1 MSLSNKLSITDVDL
15 KDKRVLIRV
24 DFNVPLQD
32 GVITNPARIVAA
44 LPTIRYAL
52 KNDASVVILMSHLGR
67 PDGKIIDKY
76 SLKPVATELE
86 KQIEKPVHFLTDC
99 VGPEVEK
106 AVHNASHG
114 SLILLE
120 NLRFHIEEEGSVK
133 NKDGSKTKADPAK
146 VAEFREGLTR
156 LGDVYVNDAFGT
168 AHRAH
173 SSMVG
178 IKLPQRASGFLVKKE
193 LDFFAK
199 ALEKPDR
206 PFLAILGGAKVSDKI
221 QLIDNLLDKASG
233 LREAMLIGNS
243 IFDVPGS
250 EKVASIVEKAKKNN
264 VKLVFPVD
272 FITADKFDK
281 DAKTGVAT
289 QEDGIPDNWM
299 GLDVGPKSCEL
310 FRETVLEAKT
320 ILWNGPPGVFEFPA
334 FAQGSKS
341 LLDANI
347 EAAKKGAVVIVGG
360 GDTATVV
367 AQHNAEDQ
375 LSHVSTGGGASLEL
389 LEGKVLPGV
398 AELSVWKNT
407 EDEVLKAAIAKY
419 GKNQWAR
426 ISSLLVRKTPKQCKA
441 RWYEWLDPSIKK
453 TEWSKTED
461 EKLLHLA
468 KLMPTQWR
476 TIAPIVGR
484 TAVQCL
490 ERYQKLLDEAEAKE
504 NQELGLVGPSGDSG
518 PSADDVRRLRPGEI
532 DPDPET
538 KPARPDPID
547 MDEDEKE
554 MLSEARARLAN
565 TQGKKAKR
573 KARERQLEE
582 ARRLAVLQKK
592 RELKQA
598 GIIMRH
604 KTKRKG
610 MDYNA
615 DIPFEKK
622 PAPGFYDTTEEQA
635 RVAAAPVGQTL
646 RRLENKRKP
655 EEEEAERKKRQR
667 KAAAGKEGEGSGH
680 QTKFIAA
687 RDAQIQKLKE
697 AESIGR
703 RRKLVLP
710 AAQVGEAELE
720 DIVKIGQAGENAK
733 ALVDGG
739 SDASGKLLSAYE
751 GLENARMART
761 PRTAPQ
767 QDIVLMEARNLR
779 NMTMQQ
785 TPLLGD
791 ENTPLHIG
799 PGGGTGFEGATPM
812 HSVAFTP
819 NPLATPRE
827 NVSTASAT
835 PLRTPMRDN
844 LSINPEGFSSV
855 GATPRDERLRMNSAK
870 RALKAGFLSLPKP
883 ENNFELLVPEDEVE
897 DVDPRSA
904 PLSEEDAA
912 ERDARLQRQR
922 EAEEQ
927 AALARRSQAV
937 KLGLPR
943 PAVVDVDAL
952 FQRLNVAE
960 DRDSDHGKAQQL
972 INAELAQLLL
982 HDAITYP
989 LPGTNLPGRTVST
1002 YEQPP
1007 DNDVEAARAA
1017 IHFELSLAVGFP
1029 NANPEQLRD
1038 GLLALAKAEAVEGN
1052 ISWGAIRQHLVYD
1065 TSSKAWVDPAD
1076 LSLIERAEGYL
1087 AVLDDAR
1094 NNMTKD
1100 ASKAAKIEK
1109 KLGVQLGGYLARSQ
1123 ALSKRITDAS
1133 DKLHTTHVDYNSFL
1147 RLRINESAVGPRRLD
1162 ALKVEVEKLTKRE
1175 KLLQERYAELD
1186 MERREALSRIAVLEE
1201 KVMEEAEALND
1212 AQLAE
1217 MEG

>member
-1 MSLSNKLSITDVDL
+1 MV
-15 KDKRVLIRV
+15 
-24 DFNVPLQD
+24 
-32 GVITNPARIVAA
+32 RI
-44 LPTIRYAL
+44 
-52 KNDASVVILMSHLGR
+52 
-67 PDGKIIDKY
+67 IIK
-76 SLKPVATELE
+76 
-86 KQIEKPVHFLTDC
+86 
-99 VGPEVEK
+99 
-106 AVHNASHG
+106 
-114 SLILLE
+114 
-120 NLRFHIEEEGSVK
+120 
-133 NKDGSKTKADPAK
+133 
-146 VAEFREGLTR
+146 
-156 LGDVYVNDAFGT
+156 
-168 AHRAH
+168 
-173 SSMVG
+173 
-178 IKLPQRASGFLVKKE
+178 
-193 LDFFAK
+193 
-199 ALEKPDR
+199 
-206 PFLAILGGAKVSDKI
+206 GG
-221 QLIDNLLDKASG
+221 
-233 LREAMLIGNS
+233 
-243 IFDVPGS
+243 
-250 EKVASIVEKAKKNN
+250 
-264 VKLVFPVD
+264 
-272 FITADKFDK
+272 
-281 DAKTGVAT
+281 
-289 QEDGIPDNWM
+289 
-299 GLDVGPKSCEL
+299 
-310 FRETVLEAKT
+310 
-320 ILWNGPPGVFEFPA
+320 
-334 FAQGSKS
+334 
-341 LLDANI
+341 
-347 EAAKKGAVVIVGG
+347 
-360 GDTATVV
+360 
-367 AQHNAEDQ
+367 
-375 LSHVSTGGGASLEL
+375 
-389 LEGKVLPGV
+389 
-398 AELSVWKNT
+398 VWKNT

-622 PAPGFYDTTEEQA
+622 PAAGFYDTTEEQA

-710 AAQVGEAELE
+710 TAQVGEAELE

-767 QDIVLMEARNLR
+767 QDTILMEARNLR
-779 NMTMQQ
+779 NMTIQQ

-791 ENTPLHIG
+791 ENTPLHVG
-799 PGGGTGFEGATPM
+799 PGGGTGFEGAMPM
-812 HSVAFTP
+812 HNVAFTP

-827 NVSTASAT
+827 DGLTASAT
-835 PLRTPMRDN
+835 PLRTPVRDN
-844 LSINPEGFSSV
+844 LSINSEEYSV
-855 GATPRDERLRMNSAK
+855 VGVTPRDGRLRMNSAK
-870 RALKAGFLSLPKP
+870 RALKAGFMSLPKP

-897 DVDPRSA
+897 DGDFESA
-904 PLSEEDAA
+904 HLSEEDAA
-912 ERDARLQRQR
+912 ERDARLRR
-922 EAEEQ
+922 KWEAEEQ

-943 PAVVDVDAL
+943 PAVVDVGTL
-952 FQRLNVAE
+952 FQRLSVGE
-960 DRDSDHGKAQQL
+960 DQDSDHGKAQQL
-972 INAELAQLLL
+972 IHAEFAQLLL

-989 LPGTNLPGRTVST
+989 LPGTSLPGRTTST

-1007 DNDVEAARAA
+1007 DSDVEAARAA

-1038 GLLALAKAEAVEGN
+1038 GLLSLAKAEAVDEN
-1052 ISWGAIRQHLVYD
+1052 TSWAAIRQHLVYD
-1065 TSSKAWVDPAD
+1065 TFSKVWVDPAD
-1076 LSLIERAEGYL
+1076 LSPTQRVEGYTTI
-1087 AVLDDAR
+1087 LDDGR
-1094 NNMTKD
+1094 SNMAKD
-1100 ASKAAKIEK
+1100 SSKAAKIEK
-1109 KLGVQLGGYLARSQ
+1109 KLGVQLGGYLARSR
-1123 ALSKRITDAS
+1123 ALSKRITDAFE
-1133 DKLHTTHVDYNSFL
+1133 KLHAAQVDYSSFS
-1147 RLRINESAVGPRRLD
+1147 RLRIDESAVGPRRLD
-1162 ALKVEVEKLTKRE
+1162 ALKEEVEKLTKRE
-1175 KLLQERYAELD
+1175 RLLQERYTELD
-1186 MERREALSRIAVLEE
+1186 FERRESLSRIAVLEE
-1201 KVMEEAEALND
+1201 KVMIEAEAFND

>member
-1 MSLSNKLSITDVDL
+1 MV
-15 KDKRVLIRV
+15 
-24 DFNVPLQD
+24 
-32 GVITNPARIVAA
+32 RI
-44 LPTIRYAL
+44 
-52 KNDASVVILMSHLGR
+52 
-67 PDGKIIDKY
+67 IIK
-76 SLKPVATELE
+76 
-86 KQIEKPVHFLTDC
+86 
-99 VGPEVEK
+99 
-106 AVHNASHG
+106 
-114 SLILLE
+114 
-120 NLRFHIEEEGSVK
+120 
-133 NKDGSKTKADPAK
+133 
-146 VAEFREGLTR
+146 
-156 LGDVYVNDAFGT
+156 
-168 AHRAH
+168 
-173 SSMVG
+173 
-178 IKLPQRASGFLVKKE
+178 
-193 LDFFAK
+193 
-199 ALEKPDR
+199 
-206 PFLAILGGAKVSDKI
+206 GG
-221 QLIDNLLDKASG
+221 
-233 LREAMLIGNS
+233 
-243 IFDVPGS
+243 
-250 EKVASIVEKAKKNN
+250 
-264 VKLVFPVD
+264 
-272 FITADKFDK
+272 
-281 DAKTGVAT
+281 
-289 QEDGIPDNWM
+289 
-299 GLDVGPKSCEL
+299 
-310 FRETVLEAKT
+310 
-320 ILWNGPPGVFEFPA
+320 
-334 FAQGSKS
+334 
-341 LLDANI
+341 
-347 EAAKKGAVVIVGG
+347 
-360 GDTATVV
+360 
-367 AQHNAEDQ
+367 
-375 LSHVSTGGGASLEL
+375 
-389 LEGKVLPGV
+389 
-398 AELSVWKNT
+398 VWKNT

-461 EKLLHLA
+461 EKLLHVA
-468 KLMPTQWR
+468 RVMPTQWR
-476 TIAPIVGR
+476 TVAPMVGR

-504 NQELGLVGPSGDSG
+504 HQELGLVGPDGDSG

-622 PAPGFYDTTEEQA
+622 PAAGFYDTTEEQA

-667 KAAAGKEGEGSGH
+667 KAASGKEGGEGSGH

-703 RRKLVLP
+703 RRKLMLP

-739 SDASGKLLSAYE
+739 SDASGRLLSEYE
-751 GLENARMART
+751 GLENAHMTRT

-767 QDIVLMEARNLR
+767 QDTVLMEARNLR

-791 ENTPLHIG
+791 ENTPLHVG
-799 PGGGTGFEGATPM
+799 PGGATGFEGATPM

-827 NVSTASAT
+827 NGSSVSATPRNGIIAT

-844 LSINPEGFSSV
+844 LSINPDGFSNI

-870 RALKAGFLSLPKP
+870 RALKAGFMSLPKP
-883 ENNFELLVPEDEVE
+883 ENNFELLVPEDEA
-897 DVDPRSA
+897 DNVDDGSA
-904 PLSEEDAA
+904 FLSEEDAA
-912 ERDARLQRQR
+912 ERDARAQRKR

-927 AALARRSQAV
+927 AALARRTQAV

-943 PAVVDVDAL
+943 PAVVDVEGL
-952 FQRLNVAE
+952 FQRLSADE
-960 DRDSDHGKAQQL
+960 DHESDLGKAQQL
-972 INAELAQLLL
+972 INTELAQLLL

-989 LPGTNLPGRTVST
+989 LPGTSLPGHTIST
-1002 YEQPP
+1002 YQQPQ
-1007 DNDVEAARAA
+1007 DSDVDAAKAA
-1017 IHFELSLAVGFP
+1017 IHLELSLAVGFP
-1029 NANPEQLRD
+1029 NANPGQLRD
-1038 GLLALAKAEAVEGN
+1038 GLLALAKAEIINETA
-1052 ISWGAIRQHLVYD
+1052 SWANVRQTLAYNV
-1065 TSSKAWVDPAD
+1065 SSKTWVDPAD
-1076 LSLIERAEGYL
+1076 LSPSQRVEGFSTILNDRRAI
-1087 AVLDDAR
+1087 
-1094 NNMTKD
+1094 MTKD

-1123 ALSKRITDAS
+1123 ALSKRITSAFEE
-1133 DKLHTTHVDYNSFL
+1133 LHKTQVDYNSFS

-1162 ALKVEVEKLTKRE
+1162 ALKEEVEKLSKRE
-1175 KLLQERYAELD
+1175 RLLQERYAELD
-1186 MERREALSRIAVLEE
+1186 SERRDAQSRIAILEE
-1201 KVMEEAEALND
+1201 KVMTEAEAFNE

-1217 MEG
+1217 MEVEG